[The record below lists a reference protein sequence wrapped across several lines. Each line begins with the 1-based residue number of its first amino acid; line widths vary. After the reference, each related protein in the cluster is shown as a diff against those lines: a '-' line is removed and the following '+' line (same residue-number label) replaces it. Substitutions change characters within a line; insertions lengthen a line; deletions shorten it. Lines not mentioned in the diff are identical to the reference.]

1 MRIGAYTSANAIFV
15 WIFYEKQKRISIKY
29 LMKKNIW

>member
-1 MRIGAYTSANAIFV
+1 MRIGANTSVNTIFV
-15 WIFYEKQKRISIKY
+15 WIFYEKQKRISIKH